1 MQEGSNSNGNI
12 YQFPENLPQEPE
24 EDLYPDDDETPGT
37 EEDIQSS
44 ADNHPSGRNR
54 PGRNRQ

>member
-54 PGRNRQ
+54 Q